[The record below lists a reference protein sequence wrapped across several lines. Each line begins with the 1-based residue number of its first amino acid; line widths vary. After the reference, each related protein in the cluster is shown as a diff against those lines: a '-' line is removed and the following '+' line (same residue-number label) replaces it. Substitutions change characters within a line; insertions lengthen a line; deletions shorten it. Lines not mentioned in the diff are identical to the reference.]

1 MKKPIAIALVA
12 ILLSGCYGS
21 FQLTKNVYDMNGRV
35 SDNGFVKSVVMVG
48 MFIIPIYEIAGL
60 ADILI
65 FNSLEFWTGEN
76 PISMEEGEQ
85 RRQTIHANGTTYRIE
100 AQRDRVEISDLSI
113 EEGNSQALV
122 YDRELGVWEV
132 EE

>member
-1 MKKPIAIALVA
+1 MRKTIAIASIA

-76 PISMEEGEQ
+76 PISMKEGER
-85 RRQTIHANGTTYRIE
+85 RRQLIHANGTQYQVDAI
-100 AQRDRVEISDLSI
+100 RDRSEIVDMNDSD
-113 EEGNSQALV
+113 GAVHALV
-122 YDRELGVWEV
+122 FDRESGSWAIED
-132 EE
+132 